1 VSCYPSM
8 LQLVYAS
15 GARNHVLLHRWSH
28 VVSVIHAKI
37 LGRCT
42 AADLQ
47 GENARARASNNS
59 RPGGGGGGGELLQ
72 VVEVRAGLCF
82 EWSIFVLF

>member
-1 VSCYPSM
+1 MSCYPSM

-37 LGRCT
+37 LGGCT

-47 GENARARASNNS
+47 GENSRARASNSS
-59 RPGGGGGGGELLQ
+59 RPGGGGGGELLQ
-72 VVEVRAGLCF
+72 VVEVRAV
-82 EWSIFVLF
+82 EHIFFLSR